1 VAAPDRT
8 KSKEQVMQIREATAA
23 DLPQI
28 LAIYND
34 VIKNSTAIYA
44 TAPATIADR
53 AAWLQAR
60 RERGYPVLV
69 AAEEDLVIGY
79 SSFGDWRG
87 AWSGYRY
94 TVEHSVHVRADRRGR
109 GAGADLVAA
118 LFPLALAMNMHVMIG
133 AIDAANEG
141 SLRFHERLGFQRAA
155 HFKEV
160 GHKFGRWLDLVF
172 LQKILDAQGAPRG
185 AVGGPPRAD

>member
-1 VAAPDRT
+1 
-8 KSKEQVMQIREATAA
+8 MLIRDATNN

-34 VIKNSTAIYA
+34 VVATSTAIYA
-44 TAPATIADR
+44 DRPATLEER
-53 AAWLQAR
+53 AEWFATRLR
-60 RERGYPVLV
+60 RGYPVLV
-69 AAEEDLVIGY
+69 AADGERVLGF

-94 TVEHSVHVRADRRGR
+94 TVEHSVHVSAESRG
-109 GAGADLVAA
+109 GGFGTKLVEA
-118 LFPLALAMNMHVMIG
+118 LFPLAAAMSMHAMIG

-172 LQKILDAQGAPRG
+172 MQRFLDAPSAPR
-185 AVGGPPRAD
+185 

>member
-1 VAAPDRT
+1 MLVRN
-8 KSKEQVMQIREATAA
+8 ATRD

-34 VIKNSTAIYA
+34 VIATSTAIYA
-44 TAPATIADR
+44 DR
-53 AAWLQAR
+53 AEWFEGRLKR
-60 RERGYPVLV
+60 NYPVLV
-69 AAEEDLVIGY
+69 AVEAEEVFGF

-87 AWSGYRY
+87 AWSGYRH
-94 TVEHSVHVRADRRGR
+94 TVEHSVHVSAASRGGGVGSR
-109 GAGADLVAA
+109 LVEA
-118 LFPLALAMNMHVMIG
+118 LFPLAQKMNMHVMIG

-155 HFKEV
+155 HFREV

-172 LQKILDAQGAPRG
+172 MQRFLDAPGAPR
-185 AVGGPPRAD
+185 